1 MGNKTPK
8 THLLSSENGNNP
20 REVAIGHSARSTALS
35 EMLTA
40 RELEALLMIDV
51 KTIYMYVQ
59 KGLIPYVRIQSNI
72 RFRRDEILDWITQ
85 QSFDP
90 RG

>member
-1 MGNKTPK
+1 M
-8 THLLSSENGNNP
+8 
-20 REVAIGHSARSTALS
+20 S

-40 RELEALLMIDV
+40 RELEELLRIDV

-72 RFRRDEILDWITQ
+72 RFIRDEILDWITQ
-85 QSFDP
+85 QSFRP
-90 RG
+90 RGPNGKGRRECG